1 MKKFTFLIIFIAL
14 FTGCKNES
22 KTSSA
27 EDEKASNIDEPLNV
41 QVANAYGFEEF
52 KEVRQINFTF
62 NVKVNDTLRTSRV
75 WKWYPQ
81 EDRVELTEKGETIAY
96 KNDGDFTE
104 AEQATDRKFINDTY
118 WLLFPFQL
126 VWSDFNM
133 EHTATAEAPISK
145 EQMQQLTISFEGEGG
160 YTPGDTYHIYFKND
174 NLLREWTYVSS
185 GGRSLSTTW
194 EDYEEFNGVKIAKM
208 HKSEDESFQ
217 LFFTDVEV
225 IK

>member
-1 MKKFTFLIIFIAL
+1 MKKFTFLLMCIAVL
-14 FTGCKNES
+14 AGCKNQAENNETVDQPKES
-22 KTSSA
+22 DK
-27 EDEKASNIDEPLNV
+27 PLNV
-41 QVANAYGFEEF
+41 VVANANGFEEF
-52 KEVRQINFTF
+52 EKAKQVNFTF
-62 NVKVNDTLRTSRV
+62 NVRVNDTIRTSRA
-75 WKWYPQ
+75 WKWFPQ

-96 KNDGDFTE
+96 VNDGDFTE
-104 AEQATDRKFINDTY
+104 AEQAADRKFINDTY
-118 WLLFPFQL
+118 WFLFPFQL

-133 EHTATAEAPISK
+133 EHSPGVQAPISK
-145 EQMQQLTISFEGEGG
+145 EEMQQLTITFENEGG
-160 YTPGDTYHIYFKND
+160 YTPGDTYHIFFKD
-174 NLLREWTYVSS
+174 DKLIREWTYVSS